1 MSSGSLLVSLSPALS
16 LYHHHRRRASLQ
28 LADQS
33 FTTRFIEY
41 LQDVGFHK
49 EREVAFSYKQAALM
63 KIGRDGWC
71 APVL

>member
-1 MSSGSLLVSLSPALS
+1 MSSGSLLVSLSPSLS
-16 LYHHHRRRASLQ
+16 LYHCHSRRASQELTN
-28 LADQS
+28 QS